1 MIAEDNIEDY
11 GSVIKE
17 TIIKT

>member
-11 GSVIKE
+11 GPVIKE